1 MAVFGILYSLTRTSE
16 GRRDLWS
23 TEDGLFP
30 APRFGERY
38 SLPRNRFEVLLR
50 CLSFCPP
57 SETKGNDKWA
67 PVRRLIDGFNERRVQ
82 KIYPGWQL
90 CIDESVSSWRGKD
103 GDFCS
108 DGMPHVTRIDR
119 KPKGVGCEIKNCADA
134 DTKVMLH
141 LKYKKERRSCVLE
154 NMLLTTSLQE
164 LRKYFASPSPGMG
177 VGGPLDS
184 AFASVTTALACR
196 KHGLHFTGLV
206 KTATKFYP
214 KGYMDEVEFAELGD
228 DITLTTTVDGHNI
241 MAHAWGDKVRKCF
254 VSTHSTILFLEDL
267 SSNKRRWR
275 EVLDED
281 GEEIGQSEVF
291 NKTVK
296 RNKVVETYF
305 DAASIID
312 INNHMRQGGVALEA
326 AWQTQSL
333 ASRVI
338 STILGI
344 VETDAYL
351 LDKKFHPGGSKI
363 SHSDFT
369 ESVAKG
375 LLIRRIPG
383 ASTSNSESLPH
394 DIVPLSSLTYYNK
407 NSPYA
412 AATYANRLCTICKS
426 PCKYLCRVC
435 SNTSKG
441 SIVAM
446 CGLKSK
452 NGSSCITKHILNTL
466 Q

>member
-1 MAVFGILYSLTRTSE
+1 MTFVPLRMVSSQHHDLV
-16 GRRDLWS
+16 RDIPCHATALKFCYDVS
-23 TEDGLFP
+23 H
-30 APRFGERY
+30 
-38 SLPRNRFEVLLR
+38 SVLR
-50 CLSFCPP
+50 VKQKAC
-57 SETKGNDKWA
+57 NDKWA

-134 DTKVMLH
+134 DTKVMLQ
-141 LKYKKERRSCVLE
+141 LVIQEGAEIMCTKEYVADYKLAGTAQVLR
-154 NMLLTTSLQE
+154 LTKPWHGSG
-164 LRKYFASPSPGMG
+164 RAISA
-177 VGGPLDS
+177 DS

-254 VSTHSTILFLEDL
+254 VSTHSTTIPGRP
-267 SSNKRRWR
+267 SNKRRWR

-296 RNKVVETYF
+296 RKKVVETYF
-305 DAASIID
+305 DAAFIID
-312 INNHMRQGGVALEA
+312 INNHM
-326 AWQTQSL
+326 
-333 ASRVI
+333 
-338 STILGI
+338 
-344 VETDAYL
+344 
-351 LDKKFHPGGSKI
+351 
-363 SHSDFT
+363 
-369 ESVAKG
+369 
-375 LLIRRIPG
+375 
-383 ASTSNSESLPH
+383 
-394 DIVPLSSLTYYNK
+394 
-407 NSPYA
+407 
-412 AATYANRLCTICKS
+412 
-426 PCKYLCRVC
+426 
-435 SNTSKG
+435 
-441 SIVAM
+441 
-446 CGLKSK
+446 
-452 NGSSCITKHILNTL
+452 
-466 Q
+466 